1 MHPYVSKPQHLHP
14 DFLMWPMNN
23 STGDQAERR
32 SSAPSRSRLIP
43 TFLLV
48 ALCAWNLAAVLYW
61 QRSEDAPPLMIT
73 APSWLAPPGDRSD
86 AVLAASVDLERHSV
100 VDGEEDVAGL
110 LLPPSVLASAL
121 VESKVP
127 LTFEAQA
134 LISDHI
140 SHDLAREVVAL
151 ASVYYKV
158 YIRSGDLIDRANRS
172 TQALFWAMWPD
183 LPKLLQD
190 KCLSIE
196 VARLIRVRDGGGVG
210 GFSSAVSSPDKTI
223 SISMHLPSWS
233 VTLRLPVYAEGGC
246 MERYRDLIQEV
257 FESRTE
263 K

>member
-1 MHPYVSKPQHLHP
+1 MHP
-14 DFLMWPMNN
+14 MNQ
-23 STGDQAERR
+23 STDDQAERR
-32 SSAPSRSRLIP
+32 SSAPARSRLIP
-43 TFLLV
+43 TLLLV
-48 ALCAWNLAAVLYW
+48 ALCTWNLIAVLCR
-61 QRSEDAPPLMIT
+61 QRGEDAPPLTIA
-73 APSWLAPPGDRSD
+73 APDWLAQPADRSD
-86 AVLAASVDLERHSV
+86 AVVAASADLERDSV
-100 VDGEEDVAGL
+100 VDDEEDVVPL

-158 YIRSGDLIDRANRS
+158 YTRSGDLIDRANRS

-190 KCLSIE
+190 GCLSIR
-196 VARLIRVRDGGGVG
+196 VTRLTRVRGGGGVG
-210 GFSSAVSSPDKTI
+210 GFSSAVSSPDQTI
-223 SISMHLPSWS
+223 SISMHLPSWG
-233 VTLRLPVYAEGGC
+233 VTLRLPIYVEGGC
-246 MERYRDLIQEV
+246 MGQYRDLIREV
-257 FESRTE
+257 FESRAE